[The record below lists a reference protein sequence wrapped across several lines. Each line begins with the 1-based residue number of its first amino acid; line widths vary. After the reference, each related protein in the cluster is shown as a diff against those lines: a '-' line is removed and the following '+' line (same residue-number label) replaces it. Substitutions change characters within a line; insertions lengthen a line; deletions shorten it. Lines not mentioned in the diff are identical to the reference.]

1 MKSQATAFHDN
12 FDDPL
17 AGDAE
22 VMEASESD
30 LWFLP
35 GPIDADHDD
44 LPPGRR
50 ADPARLQFSTTGGG
64 LKRVMPHA
72 SPASQVGLA
81 RWMIGCGVGRRAG
94 GTGSLS
100 LKRPT

>member
-1 MKSQATAFHDN
+1 MILSLVTQRSWRHPKAIYGSFPVRSTRITTICH
-12 FDDPL
+12 P
-17 AGDAE
+17 GDG
-22 VMEASESD
+22 
-30 LWFLP
+30 LT
-35 GPIDADHDD
+35 
-44 LPPGRR
+44 
-50 ADPARLQFSTTGGG
+50 PARLQFSTTGGG